1 MALSNVEIADNII
14 DLLNKV
20 KKNEAFNDTIDKKEQ
35 CKLFNKIVK
44 AGIKGQTNINIKSFK
59 KEPNKYN
66 IFIKDMM
73 PSVKKENP
81 TLSSSEIFKIIG
93 ALWTKDHPKKT
104 KDTDNT
110 KDTDDTDTNGEC
122 EVDKGRCIANTVPDN
137 GSQFLDTEQQC
148 GYRRNKTN
156 KASYAIIIRR

>member
-1 MALSNVEIADNII
+1 MTLSNVEIADNII

-20 KKNEAFNDTIDKKEQ
+20 KKNETFNDSIDKKEQ
-35 CKLFNKIVK
+35 SKLFNKIVK
-44 AGIKGQTNINIKSFK
+44 AGIKGQTNINIKTFK

-104 KDTDNT
+104 KEPNNTKDTDNT
-110 KDTDDTDTNGEC
+110 KD
-122 EVDKGRCIANTVPDN
+122 I
-137 GSQFLDTEQQC
+137 
-148 GYRRNKTN
+148 
-156 KASYAIIIRR
+156 

>member
-1 MALSNVEIADNII
+1 MTLSNVEIADNII

-20 KKNEAFNDTIDKKEQ
+20 KKNETFNDSIDKKEQ
-35 CKLFNKIVK
+35 SKLFNKIVK
-44 AGIKGQTNINIKSFK
+44 AGIKGQTNINIKTFK

-104 KDTDNT
+104 KEPDNT
-110 KDTDDTDTNGEC
+110 EEPEEPN
-122 EVDKGRCIANTVPDN
+122 NTKKTKEPNNTKETKESDNTEEPKEPDN
-137 GSQFLDTEQQC
+137 TEEPDTK
-148 GYRRNKTN
+148 KT
-156 KASYAIIIRR
+156 KKKQTKKK

>member
-1 MALSNVEIADNII
+1 MTLSNVEIADNII

-20 KKNEAFNDTIDKKEQ
+20 KKNETFNDSIDKKEQ
-35 CKLFNKIVK
+35 SKLFNKIVK
-44 AGIKGQTNINIKSFK
+44 AGIKGQTNINIKTFK

-104 KDTDNT
+104 KEPNNTKDTDNT
-110 KDTDDTDTNGEC
+110 KESDNTKETN
-122 EVDKGRCIANTVPDN
+122 NTKK
-137 GSQFLDTEQQC
+137 S
-148 GYRRNKTN
+148 K
-156 KASYAIIIRR
+156 KSKK

>member
-1 MALSNVEIADNII
+1 MTLSNVEIADNII

-20 KKNEAFNDTIDKKEQ
+20 KKNETFNDSIDKKEQ
-35 CKLFNKIVK
+35 SKLFNKIVK
-44 AGIKGQTNINIKSFK
+44 AGIKGQTNINIKTFK

-104 KDTDNT
+104 KEPDNT
-110 KDTDDTDTNGEC
+110 KDTDNTKEPNNTEETKEPNNTEESDNTKETKETN
-122 EVDKGRCIANTVPDN
+122 NTKE
-137 GSQFLDTEQQC
+137 TKE
-148 GYRRNKTN
+148 TN
-156 KASYAIIIRR
+156 NTKKSKKSKK

>member
-1 MALSNVEIADNII
+1 MTLSNVEIADNII

-20 KKNEAFNDTIDKKEQ
+20 KKNETFNDSIDKKEQ
-35 CKLFNKIVK
+35 SKLFNKIVK
-44 AGIKGQTNINIKSFK
+44 AGIKGQTNINIKTFK

-104 KDTDNT
+104 KEPDNT
-110 KDTDDTDTNGEC
+110 KESD
-122 EVDKGRCIANTVPDN
+122 NTKEPKETKEPN
-137 GSQFLDTEQQC
+137 NTKKS
-148 GYRRNKTN
+148 K
-156 KASYAIIIRR
+156 KSKK

>member
-1 MALSNVEIADNII
+1 MTLSNVEIADNII

-20 KKNEAFNDTIDKKEQ
+20 KKNETFNDSIDKKEQ
-35 CKLFNKIVK
+35 SKLFNKIVK
-44 AGIKGQTNINIKSFK
+44 AGIKGQTNINIKTFK

-104 KDTDNT
+104 KEPDNT
-110 KDTDDTDTNGEC
+110 KDTKETNNTKETKETNNTKETD
-122 EVDKGRCIANTVPDN
+122 NTKEPKETKEPN
-137 GSQFLDTEQQC
+137 NTKKS
-148 GYRRNKTN
+148 K
-156 KASYAIIIRR
+156 KSKK

>member
-44 AGIKGQTNINIKSFK
+44 AGIKGQTNINIKTFK

-93 ALWTKDHPKKT
+93 ALWTKDHPKKAKEPDT
-104 KDTDNT
+104 KEFKEPNTKEFKEPDNT
-110 KDTDDTDTNGEC
+110 KESK
-122 EVDKGRCIANTVPDN
+122 EPDN
-137 GSQFLDTEQQC
+137 TKKSKKVK
-148 GYRRNKTN
+148 NK
-156 KASYAIIIRR
+156 

>member
-1 MALSNVEIADNII
+1 MTLSNVEIADNII

-20 KKNEAFNDTIDKKEQ
+20 KKNETFNDSIDKKEQ
-35 CKLFNKIVK
+35 SKLFNKIVK
-44 AGIKGQTNINIKSFK
+44 AGIKGQTNINIKTFK

-104 KDTDNT
+104 KEPNNTKDTDNT
-110 KDTDDTDTNGEC
+110 KESD
-122 EVDKGRCIANTVPDN
+122 NTKETKEPDN
-137 GSQFLDTEQQC
+137 TKESDNTKE
-148 GYRRNKTN
+148 TN
-156 KASYAIIIRR
+156 NTKKSKKSKK

>member
-20 KKNEAFNDTIDKKEQ
+20 KKNETFNDSIDKKEQ
-35 CKLFNKIVK
+35 SKLFNKIVK
-44 AGIKGQTNINIKSFK
+44 AGIKGQTNINIKTFK

-104 KDTDNT
+104 KEPDNTKDTKEPDNTKETKESDKTKETNNTEETDNT
-110 KDTDDTDTNGEC
+110 KDTEEPNNTEETKETN
-122 EVDKGRCIANTVPDN
+122 NTKK
-137 GSQFLDTEQQC
+137 S
-148 GYRRNKTN
+148 K
-156 KASYAIIIRR
+156 KSKK